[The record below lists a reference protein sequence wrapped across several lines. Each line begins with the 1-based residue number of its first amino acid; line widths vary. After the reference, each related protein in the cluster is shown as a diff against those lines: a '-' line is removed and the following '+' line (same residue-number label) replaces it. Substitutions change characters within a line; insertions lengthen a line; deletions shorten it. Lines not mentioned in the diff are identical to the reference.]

1 MAEQTKQPE
10 WIEINTLKDIIDK
23 VPEES
28 LDSFLKDLKLFIE
41 TAKQTKKNF
50 TKILSEEYYDKYVQN
65 IMYWTDDWEVG
76 LKWVNITF
84 NIKSE

>member
-50 TKILSEEYYDKYVQN
+50 TKILSEEYYDKYVKN

>member
-1 MAEQTKQPE
+1 MTEQDKQPE

>member
-1 MAEQTKQPE
+1 MAGQAKQPE

-65 IMYWTDDWEVG
+65 IMYWTDDGEVG

>member
-1 MAEQTKQPE
+1 MTEQAKQPE

-41 TAKQTKKNF
+41 AAKQTKKNF

>member
-1 MAEQTKQPE
+1 MAEQSKQPE

-41 TAKQTKKNF
+41 AAKQTKKNF

>member
-1 MAEQTKQPE
+1 MTEQTKQPE

>member
-1 MAEQTKQPE
+1 MTEQAKQTE

-28 LDSFLKDLKLFIE
+28 LDNFLKDLKLFIE
-41 TAKQTKKNF
+41 AAKQTKKNF

-65 IMYWTDDWEVG
+65 IMYWTNDWEVG